1 MNAFCYASCAGGLS
15 HSTEATCTYFYPGF
29 VAVLNNAKLTYVGIK
44 RPFSVAIR
52 VTYIVS

>member
-1 MNAFCYASCAGGLS
+1 MNALCYASCAGGFS
-15 HSTEATCTYFYPGF
+15 HSTEATCTYFYPVL
-29 VAVLNNAKLTYVGIK
+29 VAVLNHAKLTYVGME